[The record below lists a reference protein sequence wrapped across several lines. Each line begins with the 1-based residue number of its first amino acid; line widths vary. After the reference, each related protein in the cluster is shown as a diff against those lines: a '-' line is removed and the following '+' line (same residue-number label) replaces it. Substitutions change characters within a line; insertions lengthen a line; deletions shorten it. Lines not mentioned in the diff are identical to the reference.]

1 MEEDVKILEIQAT
14 GSFVKKLDLRKALN
28 IRTDNHWYQEIALL
42 CKIEED
48 FEKEYQ
54 PYKTHRYIPIRIAKR
69 ICNTIFENSGE
80 EMTIQFVY
88 PNTVSSPI
96 TPQEA
101 KKAN

>member
-1 MEEDVKILEIQAT
+1 MEEEVKILEIQAT

-54 PYKTHRYIPIRIAKR
+54 PFKTHRYIPIRIAKM
-69 ICNTIFENSGE
+69 ICKTIFENSGE
-80 EMTIQFVY
+80 ETSIRFVY
-88 PNTVSSPI
+88 PNTISSST

-101 KKAN
+101 EEAN